1 MCLERSQE
9 SSPHCV
15 VFFRT
20 DGEFQCPVRARR
32 IFISDR
38 RLPSGQRKQLIC
50 LLIPHSII
58 SRHIYQIGIVEYPLV
73 GTVFR
78 PLHHRLSAIES
89 TVLDIRGD
97 YLLPGICQQLI
108 KRLHHRKY
116 SSEKGTTSS
125 PLSRHRVVNWK
136 GNCHKS
142 RWKLQSAT
150 AGN

>member
-9 SSPHCV
+9 SRPHCV

-38 RLPSGQRKQLIC
+38 RLPSGQRKTADPFIDSPFHHFPD
-50 LLIPHSII
+50 IFIK
-58 SRHIYQIGIVEYPLV
+58 IGIVEYPLV

-108 KRLHHRKY
+108 KRLHHRKIFVGERNDIF
-116 SSEKGTTSS
+116 S
-125 PLSRHRVVNWK
+125 VVPT
-136 GNCHKS
+136 
-142 RWKLQSAT
+142 QSCQLERELP
-150 AGN
+150 